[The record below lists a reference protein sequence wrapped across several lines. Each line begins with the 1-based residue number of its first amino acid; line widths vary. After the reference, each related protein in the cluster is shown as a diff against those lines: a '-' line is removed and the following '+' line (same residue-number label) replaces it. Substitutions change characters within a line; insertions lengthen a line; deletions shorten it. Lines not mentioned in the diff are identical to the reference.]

1 MEINEFMK
9 SFVET
14 IVKNLVDK
22 QDEVKIDSFV
32 STKAISVQI
41 KTAKEDCGKVIGRKG
56 RTIDA
61 IKVLAL
67 AAKNTK
73 FPDDSKTVSIEISEE
88 ENVNIKKTTKVNW
101 RS

>member
-1 MEINEFMK
+1 MDMNEFMK
-9 SFVET
+9 SFVED

-22 QDEVKIDSFV
+22 QDEVTIDIFI

-61 IKVLAL
+61 IKILTL

-73 FPDDSKTVSIEISEE
+73 FPEDSKTVSIEISEE
-88 ENVNIKKTTKVNW
+88 ENVSIKKTTKANW
-101 RS
+101 R